1 MGNRLT
7 LPLLLVAAVLA
18 GGAFFWLSGGER
30 RAAPAAAPTAK
41 AEPGDPSAPGELRD
55 VDAPAAPGTAPA
67 PERVELPAANQPAP
81 TTRAASSA
89 LRVHGQVVDRR
100 GEPVP
105 GARVVASSQ
114 LGLPLDLSTKEQ
126 FPWFQR
132 MQAVCDAQG
141 RFELEGV
148 EPGALQV
155 LVRAPGFAPL
165 TKSGLG
171 IPKSGEHE
179 LEPLVLARGAIL
191 SGIVVDPDGRPVAGA
206 EIQRRDPAEERPFLV
221 MGAREAAAVTGPDG
235 RFRLDELACGAWR
248 FLVHSE
254 RHPDLVVEGLADE
267 PGVEKSGLRWQL
279 VPGATI
285 TGTVQGVPESERDG
299 LEVRAQRAGS
309 SELFGLGGARIAPVD
324 RSGRFEV
331 AGLDVGQAYELEARR
346 TRSGS
351 DGFWERS
358 RSAAANA
365 NAGDTGV
372 VLQYQPEAALLFSV
386 VDGKT
391 GQPLEK
397 LEVESG
403 SDWSQPLRDEDG
415 NARTFFPGGAVR
427 IGGLRPGRADE
438 RVRLSVRATG
448 YGEFSRED
456 IAVRAGQELDLGVV
470 RLEPVPVVRVRV
482 LDAADGKPVAD
493 ALVRMEKDQG
503 DMRSMRRTLSFSDEG
518 SDDHVEFGENRS
530 ARTDEE
536 GWAELTSYEGE
547 KVKLSA
553 RATGYAP
560 VERGGLELPRGDSIE
575 QELRL
580 GLGGSVTVHV
590 QDADGRPL
598 AGAKVEHR
606 APTAENIM
614 ILGGGGPGTMTD
626 SEGLAVFE
634 NLEPGSHS
642 FRLTDSASADGAFA
656 SVDTV
661 IFAGGSGDDEEWSPV
676 QVLEGEQAELTL
688 RARPSGALTGR
699 VRESGKL
706 LAGATITLERA
717 DRDQDASPRLLLP
730 GMSGGPTGKSDGE
743 GRYRIDDVKEGRYTV
758 SVEHPTRRMPQ
769 EYALEVR
776 EGDNE
781 FDIDL
786 PLSIVE
792 GRVLDAEQKPLAG
805 IKVRAERRAEEGNQR
820 PQFTMLIMGDD
831 SGGGIIEGGKLGGN
845 STLTDAD
852 GRYTLRG
859 VASDVDLVVKAEGE
873 TVQPGQS
880 AIVRVSPD
888 ETKKGVDIELPA
900 GGAIQ
905 VAAETPDGSPAR
917 FCMVRATFVGGG
929 EDGPEPK
936 TSFIQSGST
945 TLKGLKPGRWTVSV
959 TRPDP
964 GNPQGAGDEQVIEVK
979 ANETAQ
985 AKFTVE

>member
-30 RAAPAAAPTAK
+30 RAAPDAAPTAK

-55 VDAPAAPGTAPA
+55 VDAAAAPGTAAA
-67 PERVELPAANQPAP
+67 PERVELPAASQPAP
-81 TTRAASSA
+81 APRAAGA
-89 LRVHGQVVDRR
+89 GLRVHGQVVDRR

-126 FPWFQR
+126 FPWFKR
-132 MQAVCDAQG
+132 LQAVCDAQG

-165 TKSGLG
+165 TKTGIG
-171 IPKSGEHE
+171 IPKGGEHE
-179 LEPLVLARGAIL
+179 LEPLVLARGAVL
-191 SGIVVDPDGRPVAGA
+191 SGIVVDPDGRGVAGA
-206 EIQRRDPAEERPFLV
+206 EIQRRDPGEERPFLI
-221 MGAREAAAVTGPDG
+221 MGAREPTAVTGPDG
-235 RFRLDELACGAWR
+235 RFRVDELACGAWR
-248 FLVHSE
+248 FVVRTE

-267 PGVEKSGLRWQL
+267 PGVEKSGLRWQ
-279 VPGATI
+279 VAPGATI
-285 TGTVQGVPESERDG
+285 TGSVQGVPEAERDG

-309 SELFGLGGARIAPVD
+309 SEFFGLGAARIGAVD
-324 RSGRFEV
+324 RGGRFEV
-331 AGLDVGQAYELEARR
+331 AGLDPGQAYVLEARR
-346 TRSGS
+346 TRTSE
-351 DGFWERS
+351 DFFERS
-358 RSAAANA
+358 RSTSATA

-482 LDAADGKPVAD
+482 LAAADGKPVAD
-493 ALVRMEKDQG
+493 ALVRMDKDEG
-503 DMRSMRRTLSFSDEG
+503 EMRSMRRTLSFGESG
-518 SDDHVEFGENRS
+518 SDDHIQFGEGRS
-530 ARTDEE
+530 ARTDED
-536 GWAELTSYEGE
+536 GWAELTSYEGAT
-547 KVKLSA
+547 VKLSA

-560 VERGGLELPRGDSIE
+560 AEQRGIELPRGDSLE

-580 GLGGSVTVHV
+580 TLGGSVTVHV

-606 APTAENIM
+606 GPTTESVM

-626 SEGLAVFE
+626 SEGLALFE

-642 FRLTDSASADGAFA
+642 FRLTESAGEGAFA
-656 SVDTV
+656 SVDAV
-661 IFAGGSGDDEEWSPV
+661 LLVGGGGDEEEWSPV

-706 LAGATITLERA
+706 LAGATVKLERA
-717 DRDQDASPRLLLP
+717 DRDPDAGPRMLLP
-730 GMSGGPTGKSDGE
+730 GMNGGPTGKSDGE
-743 GRYRIDDVKEGRYTV
+743 GRYRIDDVKEGKYTV

-769 EYALEVR
+769 EYVLEVR

-805 IKVRAERRAEEGNQR
+805 IKVWAERRAEEGANPRQR
-820 PQFTMLIMGDD
+820 FTMVIMGDD
-831 SGGGIIEGGKLGGN
+831 TGGGMIDSGELGGN

-859 VASDVDLVVKAEGE
+859 VASDVDLIVKAEGD
-873 TVQPGQS
+873 TVQPGES
-880 AIVRVSPD
+880 ATVRVSPD
-888 ETKKGVDIELPA
+888 ETRKGVDIELPA

-905 VAAETPDGSPAR
+905 VAAETPDGAPAR
-917 FCMVRATFVGGG
+917 FCMVRASFVGGG

-936 TSFIQSGST
+936 VSFIQSGST
-945 TLKGLKPGRWTVSV
+945 TLKGLKPGRWSVSV
-959 TRPDP
+959 SRPDP
-964 GNPQGAGDEQVIEVK
+964 GNPQNAGDEQEIEVK